1 MKDKQLH
8 FSPMLL
14 RNVKMR
20 PAQLDKLKGLVAQPK
35 IDGVRLAICIKSFA
49 EEPMFFSRSG
59 QEISTVVKE
68 ALTDMMSDVK
78 HYYLTNYQIYDCE
91 LVYDKDCAATTGILH
106 AKHKE
111 LDPSKLELYI
121 FDTIQLDGQDRPC
134 CFSTLSFRMLQ
145 LDMISNVFHD
155 SRIHVVPCWKHT
167 GHDSSL
173 QAAQKF
179 ADEHSLPFEGYVL
192 KPENS
197 QYLEGQRL
205 PGSYKFKVSTEAK
218 ATVIAILPQTD
229 SQGNCKHLAGT
240 LVCKIGD
247 ASVNVTVAAD
257 NKVRKAIWDKAG
269 QITKDKPTIT
279 VELFDCQSGKDNQ
292 FRMPRYVSGL
302 EDY

>member
-20 PAQLDKLKGLVAQPK
+20 PAQLDKLKGLTAQPK

-49 EEPMFFSRSG
+49 DAPMFFSRSG

-134 CFSTLSFRMLQ
+134 CFSALSFRMLQ

-179 ADEHSLPFEGYVL
+179 ADEHNLPFEGYVL

-218 ATVIAILPQTD
+218 ATVIAILPQED

>member
-1 MKDKQLH
+1 MKDKRLH

-20 PAQLDKLKGLVAQPK
+20 PAQLDKLKGLTAQPK

-49 EEPMFFSRSG
+49 DAPMFFSRSG

-121 FDTIQLDGQDRPC
+121 FDTIQLDSNDKPC

-145 LDMISNVFHD
+145 LDMIGRVFHD
-155 SRIHVVPCWKHT
+155 SRIHIVPCWQHT

-179 ADEHSLPFEGYVL
+179 ADENKLPFEGYVL

-269 QITKDKPTIT
+269 LITKDKPTIT

>member
-20 PAQLDKLKGLVAQPK
+20 PAQLDKLKGLTAQPK
-35 IDGVRLAICIKSFA
+35 IDGVRLAIGIKSFA
-49 EEPMFFSRSG
+49 DAPMFFSRSG
-59 QEISTVVKE
+59 QEISPVVKD

-121 FDTIQLDGQDRPC
+121 FDTVQLDGQDRPC

-145 LDMISNVFHD
+145 LDMIGKAFHD
-155 SRIHVVPCWKHT
+155 KRINIVPCWKHT

-179 ADEHSLPFEGYVL
+179 ADEHGLPFEGYVL

-197 QYLEGQRL
+197 QYLEGKRL

>member
-35 IDGVRLAICIKSFA
+35 IDGVRLAICIRSCA
-49 EEPMFFSRSG
+49 EAPMFFSRSG

-68 ALTDMMSDVK
+68 ALTDMMSDVI

-145 LDMISNVFHD
+145 LDLIGKVFHD
-155 SRIHVVPCWKHT
+155 SRIHVVPCWQHT

-173 QAAQKF
+173 RAAQKF
-179 ADEHSLPFEGYVL
+179 ADEHNLPFEGYVL
-192 KPENS
+192 KPETS

-205 PGSYKFKVSTEAK
+205 PGSYKFKVSTETK

-269 QITKDKPTIT
+269 LITKDKPTIT

>member
-1 MKDKQLH
+1 MKDKRLH

-20 PAQLDKLKGLVAQPK
+20 PAQLDRLKGLTAQPK
-35 IDGVRLAICIKSFA
+35 IDGVRLAIGIKSWSDS
-49 EEPMFFSRSG
+49 PMFFSRSG
-59 QEISTVVKE
+59 QEISPVVKE
-68 ALTDMMSDVK
+68 TLTDMLSEVK
-78 HYYLTNYQIYDCE
+78 DSSLTNYQLYDCE

-121 FDTIQLDGQDRPC
+121 FDTIQLDGNGNPC
-134 CFSTLSFRMLQ
+134 CFSTLAFRMIQ
-145 LDMISNVFHD
+145 LDVLGKMFTDKRVHI
-155 SRIHVVPCWKHT
+155 VPCWQHT
-167 GHDSSL
+167 GHKSSL
-173 QAAQKF
+173 QAAQYY
-179 ADEHSLPFEGYVL
+179 ADLHGLPLEGYVL
-192 KPENS
+192 KPAGS

-247 ASVNVTVAAD
+247 ANVNVTVAAD

-269 QITKDKPTIT
+269 QITKDKPTVT
-279 VELFDCQSGKDNQ
+279 VELFNCQSGKDNQ

>member
-35 IDGVRLAICIKSFA
+35 IDGVRLAICIKA
-49 EEPMFFSRSG
+49 CADAPMFVSRSG

-179 ADEHSLPFEGYVL
+179 ADEHNLPFEGYVL

-218 ATVIAILPQTD
+218 ATVIAILPQED

-302 EDY
+302 EGY

>member
-20 PAQLDKLKGLVAQPK
+20 PAQLDKLKGLTAQPK
-35 IDGVRLAICIKSFA
+35 IDGVRLAIGIKSWA
-49 EEPMFFSRSG
+49 EAPMFFSRSG
-59 QEISTVVKE
+59 QEISPVVKD
-68 ALTDMMSDVK
+68 ALMDMMPEIK
-78 HYYLTNYQIYDCE
+78 HYSLTNHQIYDCE

-121 FDTIQLDGQDRPC
+121 FDTIQLDGQDKPC
-134 CFSTLSFRMLQ
+134 CFSTLSFRMVQ
-145 LDMISNVFHD
+145 LDLIGKAFHD
-155 SRIHVVPCWKHT
+155 KRINIVPCWQHT

-173 QAAQKF
+173 QAAKYY
-179 ADEHSLPFEGYVL
+179 AELHGLPFEGYVL

-197 QYLEGQRL
+197 QYLEGKRL

-229 SQGNCKHLAGT
+229 SQGNCKHMAGT

-257 NKVRKAIWDKAG
+257 NNVRKAIWDKAG

>member
-49 EEPMFFSRSG
+49 EAPLFFSRSG

-121 FDTIQLDGQDRPC
+121 FDTVQLDGQDRPC

-179 ADEHSLPFEGYVL
+179 ADEHNLPFEGYVL

-218 ATVIAILPQTD
+218 ATVIAILPQED

-302 EDY
+302 EGY